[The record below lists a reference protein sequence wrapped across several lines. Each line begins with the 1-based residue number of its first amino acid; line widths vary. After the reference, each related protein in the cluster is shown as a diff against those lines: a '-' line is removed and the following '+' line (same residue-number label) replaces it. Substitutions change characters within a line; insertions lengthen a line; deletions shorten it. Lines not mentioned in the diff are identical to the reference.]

1 MNRSLRRLYLALASG
16 FGAVVL
22 MLGYWQIVA
31 ADRLSARSDNPRVAE
46 RELLIDRGNIT
57 TADGVVVARS
67 RAVRRRDRQI
77 FQRVYPRPTLVS
89 NAIGYSSPNQ
99 GTTGLESSWNRYLGG
114 SFSAESLF
122 DQFRSSTKRG
132 ASIRLT
138 VDSRI
143 QQAAITA
150 MAGRE
155 GAVVA
160 IEPATGNVLALLS
173 TPSFDLSKVAGDFGS
188 ILKDPNKPLYSR
200 ATQSRYPPGST
211 FKVLTTIA
219 ALDSGTFSPTSPFVD
234 RGRYEKN
241 GRAITNFGGH
251 VYGAHDLQT
260 ALVKSI
266 NTTFATI
273 GAQLGP
279 EKLGKTMT
287 AFGFGTRPGI
297 DLRPEEVFS
306 SGRFREGKLLANE
319 DPTGDS
325 ARLAIGQEQLDV
337 TPLQMAIVAAT
348 IANGGLRMTPHL
360 VSQVKDRGG
369 DIVKEVRPEEAGRA
383 TSPET
388 AAAVAAMMRRVV
400 EEGTGQAADV
410 AGLSVAGK
418 TGTAETGRPG
428 QNDAWFIGFAPQTN
442 AKVAVAVVIANT
454 PATGGGVAAP
464 VAAAVMRAAL
474 AANGGTP

>member
-1 MNRSLRRLYLALASG
+1 MNRSLRRLYLALAGG
-16 FGAVVL
+16 FGAVIL

-31 ADRLSARSDNPRVAE
+31 ADRLNARKDNPRVAE
-46 RELLIDRGNIT
+46 RELLVNRGSIT

-67 RAVRRRDRQI
+67 RAVRRRDRKI
-77 FQRVYPRPTLVS
+77 FQRVYLRPTLAS
-89 NAIGYSSPNQ
+89 NVIGYSSPSQ
-99 GTTGLESSWNRYLGG
+99 GTTGLESSWNTYLGG
-114 SFSAESLF
+114 SFGTESLL
-122 DQFRSSTKRG
+122 DRLRSSAKKG

-138 VDSRI
+138 IDSRI

-160 IEPATGNVLALLS
+160 IEPSTGHILAMLS
-173 TPSFDLSKVAGDFGS
+173 TPSFDLSKVAGSFSS

-200 ATQSRYPPGST
+200 ATQSRYPPGSI
-211 FKVLTTIA
+211 FKVITTIA
-219 ALDSGTFSPTSPFVD
+219 ALDSGTFTPTSRFVD
-234 RGRYEKN
+234 RGRYDKN
-241 GRAITNFGGH
+241 GRAITNFGRQ

-273 GAQLGP
+273 GDQLGP

-297 DLRPEEVFS
+297 DLRPEEVLP
-306 SGRFREGKLLANE
+306 SGRVRDGKLLANN

-348 IANGGLRMTPHL
+348 IANGGLRVTPHL

-369 DIVKEVRPEEAGRA
+369 DIVKEVRPDEAGRA

-428 QNDAWFIGFAPQTN
+428 QNDAWFIGFAPQAD
-442 AKVAVAVVIANT
+442 AKVAVAVVVANT
-454 PATGGGVAAP
+454 PATGGGAAAP

-474 AANGGTP
+474 TATGGTP